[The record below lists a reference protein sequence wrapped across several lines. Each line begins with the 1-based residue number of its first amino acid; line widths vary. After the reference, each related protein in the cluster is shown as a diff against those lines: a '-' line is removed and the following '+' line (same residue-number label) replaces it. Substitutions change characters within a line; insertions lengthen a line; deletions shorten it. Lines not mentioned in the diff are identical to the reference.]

1 MILKN
6 KPGENRAIED
16 GAVPDEKHM
25 KYMFNKHRPRIMLH
39 AADR

>member
-39 AADR
+39 AAGR